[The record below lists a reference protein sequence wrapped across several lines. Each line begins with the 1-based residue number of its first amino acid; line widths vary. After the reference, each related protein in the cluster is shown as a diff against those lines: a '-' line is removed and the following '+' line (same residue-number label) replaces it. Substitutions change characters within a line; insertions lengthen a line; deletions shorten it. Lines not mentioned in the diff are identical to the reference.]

1 MFLNL
6 FKKKNKK
13 IDSYAPSPFDSRYY
27 MDTNKYAER
36 KDDIYEFARIYP
48 NNESFCDSECFLS
61 FSYDLICKLAENNNL
76 CYYVEY
82 DENLPEHKEVIAY
95 LQKNFENG
103 DVYSLIYSARLPIL
117 AIRQSKPTVEI
128 MAKAGKD
135 GFSYASGVQAYIY
148 KDTSNFDKHIVNN
161 AVELLGAEKQYA
173 INISVDDHT
182 CFMYLKYD
190 KAHISFD
197 EIVKAAEDTAQ
208 KYGKYMEIIK

>member
-6 FKKKNKK
+6 FKKKKEIPYISEQEANTYWIEHYKK
-13 IDSYAPSPFDSRYY
+13 A
-27 MDTNKYAER
+27 DTN
-36 KDDIYEFARIYP
+36 DDVYGTVRITVDETYGDREKLLLFAY
-48 NNESFCDSECFLS
+48 SV
-61 FSYDLICKLAENNNL
+61 ICKLAENNNL

-103 DVYSLIYSARLPIL
+103 DVYSLICSDRLPML
-117 AIRQSKPTVEI
+117 AIHQSKPTVEI

-182 CFMYLKYD
+182 CFMHLKYD

>member
-27 MDTNKYAER
+27 MDINKYEER

-48 NNESFCDSECFLS
+48 NHENNCDSDCFLS
-61 FSYDLICKLAENNNL
+61 FGYDLICRLADNNNL

-82 DENLPEHKEVIAY
+82 DENLPEHKEVIAH

-103 DVYSLIYSARLPIL
+103 DVYSIIYSASAPLL

-135 GFSYASGVQAYIY
+135 GFEYASGVDAYIY
-148 KDTSNFDKHIVNN
+148 ASNSDKQKKNN
-161 AVELLGAEKQYA
+161 AVILLNTEDKYV
-173 INISVDDHT
+173 INISVDDCT
-182 CFMYLKYD
+182 CFMHIKFD
-190 KAHISFD
+190 KTQISFD
-197 EIVKAAEDTAQ
+197 EIRKMAEETAQ
-208 KYGKYMEIIK
+208 KYDKYMEILI